1 MTHDKQKILAL
12 TNDQVKKLE
21 DMNKVLQ
28 TVNKNIKALQSHEKN
43 IKDCQASYNIK
54 KQTSLESMRIIVDET
69 QLKFYLR
76 ILETL
81 ILSKVLNMLCQKA

>member
-12 TNDQVKKLE
+12 TNNQVKKLE
-21 DMNKVLQ
+21 DMNEVLQ

-54 KQTSLESMRIIVDET
+54 KQTSLESMRIIVDEN
-69 QLKFYLR
+69 QLEDMITMDLKIEF
-76 ILETL
+76 
-81 ILSKVLNMLCQKA
+81 